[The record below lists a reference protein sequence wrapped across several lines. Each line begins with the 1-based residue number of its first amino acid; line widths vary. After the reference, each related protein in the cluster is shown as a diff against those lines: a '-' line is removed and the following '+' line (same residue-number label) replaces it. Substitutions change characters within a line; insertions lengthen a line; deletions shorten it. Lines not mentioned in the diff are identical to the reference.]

1 MLVTAMLNAALT
13 ESGTSAMTIPSRVP
27 CIR

>member
-13 ESGTSAMTIPSRVP
+13 ESGTSAMTIPSWVP
-27 CIR
+27 SIQ